1 MDRHPTVLDSEEGKW
16 ICRGAADASW
26 VREASL
32 SFAPLLLRAREAKS
46 RGYAPYSGFLVGC
59 ALVMDGRVFEGCNV
73 ENASYGATLC
83 AERGAIAAA
92 VAAGARRLEILA
104 LSTSAAPGAPPGE
117 RAPCGVC
124 RQVVGEFAEDR
135 ALVLLDAGTAED
147 GRIQAEVVPFE
158 TLLPWRFRLR
168 A

>member
-1 MDRHPTVLDSEEGKW
+1 MDHDKTVFDSEEGRW
-16 ICRGAADASW
+16 IWRGAAEAFW
-26 VREASL
+26 LREASS

-46 RGYAPYSGFLVGC
+46 RGYAPYSGFLVGS
-59 ALVMDGRVFEGCNV
+59 ALVMDGGIFEGCNV

-83 AERGAIAAA
+83 AERGAIASA

-117 RAPCGVC
+117 RAPCGAC
-124 RQVVGEFAEDR
+124 RQVMGEFAGDR

-147 GRIQAEVVPFE
+147 GRIQAEVVPFDA
-158 TLLPWRFRLR
+158 LLPWRFRLR
-168 A
+168 P